1 MIRYISHQ
9 DIDKNLWDEA
19 IRSSPAGNIYGYSW
33 YLDIICAG
41 WDALVQDEYSAVMPL
56 TKRRKYFIN
65 YIFPPFFAQQLGIYS
80 KIPLTESVQN
90 EFLSSI
96 PQSFQ
101 FIEMNL
107 NASNSWTPDNF
118 IVKQNNNY
126 VLTLGRHY
134 SEITGGYSENHIRNI
149 KKASKQ
155 QMSFFKSANVK
166 DVINMFRTNRGMQVE
181 NLKNEHYVIFEKLQE
196 AAAKKNQSQVWIVN
210 NQYGLPVAGAV
221 FFYSHNGA
229 IFIFSGA
236 TQEGKSLSAMHYL
249 IDEFVKEHALTL
261 NQLDFEGSND
271 PDLARFYKGFGSTEF
286 VYLQIKKNLLPAPWK
301 WFKH

>member
-1 MIRYISHQ
+1 MIKYISHQ

-19 IRSSPAGNIYGYSW
+19 IRNSPAGNMYGYSW
-33 YLDIICAG
+33 YLDIICNG
-41 WDALVQDEYSAVMPL
+41 WDALVMDEYSAVMPL

-80 KIPLTESVQN
+80 KTPVAESLQN
-90 EFLSSI
+90 EFLNSI
-96 PQSFQ
+96 PETFR

-107 NASNSWTPDNF
+107 NATNKWTPDNF
-118 IVKQNNNY
+118 IVKSNNNY

-134 SEITGGYSENHIRNI
+134 SEIRDGYSENHIRNI

-155 QMSFFKSANVK
+155 QLSLFKSANVK
-166 DVINMFRTNRGMQVE
+166 DVIKMFRANRGMQVE
-181 NLKNEHYVIFEKLQE
+181 NLKNEHYEIFEKLEQ
-196 AAAKKNQSQVWIVN
+196 AAAKRNQSKVWIVN
-210 NQYGLPVAGAV
+210 NQYGLPIAGAV
-221 FFYSHNGA
+221 FFYSHNCA
-229 IFIFSGA
+229 IFIFSGV

-249 IDEFVKEHALTL
+249 IDEFVSEHALTL

-286 VYLQIKKNLLPAPWK
+286 VYLQIKKNRLPAPWK